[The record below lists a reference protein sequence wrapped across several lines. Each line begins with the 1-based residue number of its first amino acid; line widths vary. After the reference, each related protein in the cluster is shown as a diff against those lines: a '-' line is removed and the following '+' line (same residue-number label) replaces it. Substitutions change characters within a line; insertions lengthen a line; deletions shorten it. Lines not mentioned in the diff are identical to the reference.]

1 MKKIIIIAFIAASFA
16 GCSKT
21 YDGTV
26 IPEDV
31 PDLAALQNN
40 YMQQLA
46 ASSEGWYLEY
56 KPTSNP
62 TKVSLLMKFSNAG
75 KVSLVSDYKGF
86 TDEQENVRF
95 RVGGNVKPELIFET
109 YSVMHAIAENIGGK
123 FEFYISPNADGNF
136 SLTQINGPVN
146 TVYTLRKA
154 VATDRADILAKA
166 NTALLLQEFAGNASA
181 YFKNLELASFHAFWE
196 LNTDQQTLKLTW
208 EDQAGTPVS
217 KTVTY
222 NYIANGIAL
231 SEPVTKDGISI
242 DGLSFGTATA
252 NELEITAAGNAG
264 AGRIAVS
271 HTPAFPYKGTANLFM
286 RIDNVLPRFFAY
298 TLDDPATYYSPD
310 LQPHVAALRE
320 LISPVQ
326 LRIQLYHYNMNS
338 GGTTPANQ
346 LYSMQLLVKNETGG
360 NLFIPYYT
368 SLAKVDES
376 HVVVTPLG
384 TTNSV
389 GTQYLTPVLDF
400 MNIIFPEEG
409 VTVVPNGRSG
419 TLQRLRV
426 ISRKDSRIWFNIIVS
441 TPTGIYVD

>member
-1 MKKIIIIAFIAASFA
+1 
-16 GCSKT
+16 
-21 YDGTV
+21 
-26 IPEDV
+26 
-31 PDLAALQNN
+31 
-40 YMQQLA
+40 
-46 ASSEGWYLEY
+46 
-56 KPTSNP
+56 
-62 TKVSLLMKFSNAG
+62 
-75 KVSLVSDYKGF
+75 
-86 TDEQENVRF
+86 
-95 RVGGNVKPELIFET
+95 
-109 YSVMHAIAENIGGK
+109 
-123 FEFYISPNADGNF
+123 
-136 SLTQINGPVN
+136 
-146 TVYTLRKA
+146 
-154 VATDRADILAKA
+154 VATDRADIQAKA

-181 YFKNLELASFHAFWE
+181 YFKNLELASFDAFWE

-208 EDQAGTPVS
+208 ADQDGTPVS

-242 DGLSFGTATA
+242 DGLLFGTATA

-264 AGRIAVS
+264 TGRIAVS
-271 HTPAFPYKGTANLFM
+271 HIPAFPYKGTANLFM

-298 TLDDPATYYSPD
+298 TLDDPASYYSPD

-320 LISPVQ
+320 LISPTQ

-346 LYSMQLLVKNETGG
+346 LYSMQLLVKNDLGA
-360 NLFIPYYT
+360 NVFIPYYT
-368 SLAKVDES
+368 SLAKMDES

-389 GTQYLTPVLDF
+389 GTPYLTPVLDF
-400 MNIIFPEEG
+400 MKIIFPEEG
-409 VTVVPNGRSG
+409 VTVVPYGRSG